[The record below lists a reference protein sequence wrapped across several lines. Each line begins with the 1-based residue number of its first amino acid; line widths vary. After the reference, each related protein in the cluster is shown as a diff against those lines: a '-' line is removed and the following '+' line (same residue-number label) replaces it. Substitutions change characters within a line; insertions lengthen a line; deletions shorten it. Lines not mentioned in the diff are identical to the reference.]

1 MAKGR
6 SNAKQ
11 TDPAQGDQAAG
22 AGEFSGE
29 PAVVAVPDAQHEGT
43 EQPAAQAAEVLLS
56 PAPQASVVIDAA
68 VLAAYRAQRA
78 VARSLFVGADEA
90 DVDWVPPMLTYED
103 CEVMAAAARA
113 SAARGNGVNPTL
125 LATAARLSGRP
136 LRLTQ
141 VQWTVLAGVMGTT
154 LLQVDAWLAA
164 GVLAAEHVPPQWRVS
179 PDELSDLCR
188 LVDEPLARASYA
200 AGDR

>member
-56 PAPQASVVIDAA
+56 PASQASVVIDAA

-78 VARSLFVGADEA
+78 VARALFVAEDEA
-90 DVDWVPPMLTYED
+90 DVEWVPPMLTYQD
-103 CEVMAAAARA
+103 CEVMAAAAR
-113 SAARGNGVNPTL
+113 GNGADPAL
-125 LATAARLSGRP
+125 LAAALQLTGRP
-136 LRLTQ
+136 LPLTREEWQ
-141 VQWTVLAGVMGTT
+141 LLAGVMGTT
-154 LLQVDAWLAA
+154 RLQVDAWLAA
-164 GVLAAEHVPPQWRVS
+164 QARAAEPAPAQRRVS
-179 PDELSDLCR
+179 PDELSDLA
-188 LVDEPLARASYA
+188 LLTDEPFARASYVA
-200 AGDR
+200 VRR